1 MCLSKEDCG
10 GEEGGL
16 GFRDIEV
23 FDQALLAKQAW
34 IILQNP
40 NTLYSQVM
48 RSKYF
53 ENDDFLS
60 ASLPSRPSFAWR
72 IFFHGRDL
80 LVKGLTKMFGNGSTL
95 NVWTDSWLNDGNIQR
110 PLMKE
115 KTIIDIDLHVCD
127 LIDYVRRY
135 WIKEKLEALF
145 YPEDVA
151 SILKTS
157 HVVFKEDLWVWIYNK
172 SGEYSVKSGYW
183 MQNQITNA
191 RLHTKAK
198 AMPSINTLKA
208 QVWSLKL
215 LQRSRPFYGKS
226 FQKLFL
232 SLIGFYQGV

>member
-1 MCLSKEDCG
+1 MCLSKRG
-10 GEEGGL
+10 V
-16 GFRDIEV
+16 RDIEV

-53 ENDDFLS
+53 ENDDLLS
-60 ASLPSRPSFAWR
+60 ASLPSRTSFAWR
-72 IFFHGRDL
+72 CFLHGRDL
-80 LVKGLTKMFGNGSTL
+80 LVKGLTKMVGNGSYL
-95 NVWTDSWLNDGNIQR
+95 NVWTDSWINDGNIRR
-110 PLMKE
+110 PLMKK
-115 KTIIDIDLHVCD
+115 KTINDIDLCVCD
-127 LIDYVRRY
+127 LIDYVRRD

-157 HVVFKEDLWVWIYNK
+157 HVVFKEDFWVWIYNK

-191 RLHTKAK
+191 RLHTKPK
-198 AMPSINTLKA
+198 PCTQLIP
-208 QVWSLKL
+208 LKL
-215 LQRSRPFYGKS
+215 RFGL
-226 FQKLFL
+226 
-232 SLIGFYQGV
+232 